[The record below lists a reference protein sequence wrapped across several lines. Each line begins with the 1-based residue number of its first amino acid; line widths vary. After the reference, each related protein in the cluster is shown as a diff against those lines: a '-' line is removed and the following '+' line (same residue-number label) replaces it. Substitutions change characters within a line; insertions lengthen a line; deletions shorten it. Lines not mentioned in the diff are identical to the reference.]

1 MVTERAGDGKQ
12 MSALVKL
19 VLWLFTVSPSTSS
32 CERGFSTCN
41 VIKNKLRTVL
51 TTESL
56 QNQLYIMT
64 NGPTID
70 QFHAGKCIDYW
81 FENSVGTP
89 HSSGHKLKNREDE
102 SENFL
107 FQENNACI
115 I

>member
-89 HSSGHKLKNREDE
+89 HSSGHQLKNREDE
-102 SENFL
+102 SETFL
-107 FQENNACI
+107 I
-115 I
+115 SGK

>member
-12 MSALVKL
+12 MSALEKL

-56 QNQLYIMT
+56 QNELYIMT

-70 QFHAGKCIDYW
+70 LFHAGKCIDYW
-81 FENSVGTP
+81 FENSVG
-89 HSSGHKLKNREDE
+89 
-102 SENFL
+102 
-107 FQENNACI
+107 
-115 I
+115 